1 MNITPLNHDSY
12 LTLPSLAPDLQVMWL
27 CFLWFFFDSCVYGKL
42 LQSCLTLRDP
52 VDCSLP
58 GFSVHGILQARILH
72 EILQVR
78 ILAWVAVS
86 SSRRS
91 SQPRDQTLVSCSS
104 LGRQILYCWTIG
116 EAFYWLS
123 MYFISIYLF
132 IYNSLFTVNNFKWR
146 DK

>member
-42 LQSCLTLRDP
+42 LQSCPTLRDP
-52 VDCSLP
+52 MDCSLP

-78 ILAWVAVS
+78 ILAWVAIF

-91 SQPRDQTLVSCSS
+91 SQPRDQTLVSCVSWHRQADS
-104 LGRQILYCWTIG
+104 LLLNDCGSLLLTQYVLY
-116 EAFYWLS
+116 
-123 MYFISIYLF
+123 IYLP
-132 IYNSLFTVNNFKWR
+132 IHL
-146 DK
+146 

>member
-42 LQSCLTLRDP
+42 LQSCPTLRDP
-52 VDCSLP
+52 MDCSLP

-78 ILAWVAVS
+78 ILAWVAIS

-91 SQPRDQTLVSCSS
+91 SQPRDQTLVSCVSWHRQADSILLNDCGS
-104 LGRQILYCWTIG
+104 LLLTQYV
-116 EAFYWLS
+116 FY
-123 MYFISIYLF
+123 IYLP
-132 IYNSLFTVNNFKWR
+132 IHL
-146 DK
+146 